1 MLEFLAPW
9 QFDPFAVLGLVLG
22 AGIYGAGVVRGAR
35 PTVWAVAAYSV
46 GLALMYAVLHT
57 RLDYYAQY
65 LFAAHRGQHLVL
77 HHLGPFLI
85 ALSNPVPVWRRAFGG
100 RLAAPGWFKALYRV
114 LQHPVV
120 APVLF
125 VGLIFLWLQPEIHF
139 DAMLN
144 HGLYLLMNWSMAID
158 GLLFWHLMM
167 APRSHGTPAAAAD
180 SSAVARRAPSGRLDV
195 PVSTPAPPS
204 SPRDAPQRR
213 LDALATESRTP
224 WEPDPREPGRLV
236 DLGYGVRVIILLAV
250 MFPQIVLGAY
260 IALGP
265 ADLYDVYSVCGR
277 AFPLSPADDQLYGGL
292 LTWIPAAMM
301 SVLGAVIVL
310 GRWMRDDAERPRR
323 ARSLS

>member
-1 MLEFLAPW
+1 MLQFLAPW

-22 AGIYGAGVVRGAR
+22 LGVYGAGIVRGAR
-35 PTVWAVAAYSV
+35 PSFWAVAAYSL

-100 RLAAPGWFKALYRV
+100 RPAVPAWLKALYRT

-120 APVLF
+120 APILF
-125 VGLIFLWLQPEIHF
+125 VGLIFFWLQPEIHF

-144 HGLYLLMNWSMAID
+144 HRLYLLMNWSMAID

-167 APRSHGTPAAAAD
+167 VPRG
-180 SSAVARRAPSGRLDV
+180 
-195 PVSTPAPPS
+195 
-204 SPRDAPQRR
+204 
-213 LDALATESRTP
+213 
-224 WEPDPREPGRLV
+224 PGHLV
-236 DLGYGVRVIILLAV
+236 DLGYGTRVIILLAV

-310 GRWMRDDAERPRR
+310 GRWMRADTERPRR